1 MYSLR
6 TSVGYNTQVSGV
18 ALPSSDSNERNR
30 SGLKLRPPS
39 APLSF
44 VINTKCVLQ

>member
-6 TSVGYNTQVSGV
+6 TSAGYNTQVSGV
-18 ALPSSDSNERNR
+18 ALPSRNSSGRNR
-30 SGLKLRPPS
+30 SGLKLSPPS

-44 VINTKCVLQ
+44 VINIKCVLH